1 MNKLVILIC
10 IMIYERSLAQDVFTL
25 QSCLDTALQ
34 YNFSIRRQQITEKN
48 YKLNI
53 KKSENARLPSV
64 SGYTNANANWGRG
77 IDPFTNTYANQQF
90 NTYNSGLNLDLN
102 LFNGFYHINNIKIQK
117 QDLEKNKSEWLKV
130 KNDLTIDIAF
140 KYTNILYL
148 QEMIKNL
155 KEQLAICQAN
165 VKFTE
170 KRIESGT
177 LAKREVYKAIAQRD
191 NEELNLIR
199 AENDLETNMVELKIL
214 MGLDIARNIQ
224 LKDLPYENRVSVD
237 KSSFIKN
244 ALENSPALKIQQ
256 SSLKTSELNLAL
268 TKSSYYPTISLGSQ
282 IGSTYSS
289 FNRQFNFE
297 QQVDNNLSYGFN
309 INARVPIF
317 SQLQTKNKV
326 AEAKYSIQS
335 NQLQYKVEFQNQ
347 MKILNKAYLDF
358 TASQKKFEVSKSLL
372 YSNQINYDTEKL
384 KYEAG
389 RIALQELNTSKSN
402 LVSSI
407 SSNVKEKYEMF
418 FNSLVLKI
426 YDGSFLK

>member
-1 MNKLVILIC
+1 
-10 IMIYERSLAQDVFTL
+10 
-25 QSCLDTALQ
+25 
-34 YNFSIRRQQITEKN
+34 
-48 YKLNI
+48 
-53 KKSENARLPSV
+53 
-64 SGYTNANANWGRG
+64 
-77 IDPFTNTYANQQF
+77 
-90 NTYNSGLNLDLN
+90 
-102 LFNGFYHINNIKIQK
+102 
-117 QDLEKNKSEWLKV
+117 
-130 KNDLTIDIAF
+130 
-140 KYTNILYL
+140 
-148 QEMIKNL
+148 
-155 KEQLAICQAN
+155 
-165 VKFTE
+165 
-170 KRIESGT
+170 
-177 LAKREVYKAIAQRD
+177 
-191 NEELNLIR
+191 
-199 AENDLETNMVELKIL
+199 MVELKIL
-214 MGLDIARNIQ
+214 MGLDIGRNIQ

-268 TKSSYYPTISLGSQ
+268 TKSSYYPIISLGSQ

-358 TASQKKFEVSKSLL
+358 TASQKKFEVSKSSL

>member
-1 MNKLVILIC
+1 MGFESSI
-10 IMIYERSLAQDVFTL
+10 AQEVFTF
-25 QSCLDTALQ
+25 QTCLDTALQ
-34 YNFSIRRQQITEKN
+34 YNLNIQRQQITEKN

-53 KKSENARLPSV
+53 KRAENARLPNI

-77 IDPFTNTYANQQF
+77 IDPFTNTFANQQF
-90 NTYNSGLNLDLN
+90 NTYNGGLNLDLN

-117 QDLEKNKSEWLKV
+117 QDLEKNKSEWMKV
-130 KNDLTIDIAF
+130 KNDLTVDIAF
-140 KYTNILYL
+140 RYTNILYL

-155 KEQLAICQAN
+155 KEQVAISQAN

-170 KRIESGT
+170 KRIEAGT
-177 LAKREVYKAIAQRD
+177 LAKREVYKAIAQKD

-214 MGLDIARNIQ
+214 MGVDITRNIQ
-224 LKDLPYENRVSVD
+224 LKEIGVSSISAED
-237 KSSFIKN
+237 KTNFIKN
-244 ALENSPALKIQQ
+244 AIENSPSLKIQQ
-256 SSLKTSELNLAL
+256 TNLKKSELNLAL

-282 IGSTYSS
+282 IGSTYST
-289 FNRQFNFE
+289 FNRLFNFE

-309 INARVPIF
+309 INARIPIF
-317 SQLQTKNKV
+317 SQFQTKNKV
-326 AEAKYSIQS
+326 AEAKYNIQS
-335 NQLQYKVEFQNQ
+335 SQLQYDVEFQNQ
-347 MKILNKAYLDF
+347 MKIFNKAYLDY
-358 TASQKKFEVSKSLL
+358 TASQKKFDVSKSSL

-407 SSNVKEKYEMF
+407 SNNVKEKYEML

>member
-1 MNKLVILIC
+1 MSFAPVQIFQENASE
-10 IMIYERSLAQDVFTL
+10 ERA
-25 QSCLDTALQ
+25 
-34 YNFSIRRQQITEKN
+34 
-48 YKLNI
+48 
-53 KKSENARLPSV
+53 ENARLPNI

-77 IDPFTNTYANQQF
+77 IDPFTNTFANQQF
-90 NTYNSGLNLDLN
+90 NTYNGGLNLDLN

-117 QDLEKNKSEWLKV
+117 QDLEKNKSEWMKV
-130 KNDLTIDIAF
+130 KNDLTVDIAF
-140 KYTNILYL
+140 RYTNILYL

-155 KEQLAICQAN
+155 KEQVAISQAN

-170 KRIESGT
+170 KRIEAGT
-177 LAKREVYKAIAQRD
+177 LAKREVYKAIAQKD

-214 MGLDIARNIQ
+214 MGVDITRNIQ
-224 LKDLPYENRVSVD
+224 LKEIGVSSISAED
-237 KSSFIKN
+237 KTNFIKN
-244 ALENSPALKIQQ
+244 AIENSPSLKIQQ
-256 SSLKTSELNLAL
+256 TNLKKSELNLAL

-282 IGSTYSS
+282 IGSTYST
-289 FNRQFNFE
+289 FNRLFNFE

-309 INARVPIF
+309 INARIPIF
-317 SQLQTKNKV
+317 SQFQTKNKV
-326 AEAKYSIQS
+326 AEAKYNIQS
-335 NQLQYKVEFQNQ
+335 SQLQYDVEFQNQ
-347 MKILNKAYLDF
+347 MKIFNKAYLDY
-358 TASQKKFEVSKSLL
+358 TASQKKFDVSKSSL

-407 SSNVKEKYEMF
+407 SNNVKEKYEML

>member
-10 IMIYERSLAQDVFTL
+10 LMGFESSIAQEVFTF
-25 QSCLDTALQ
+25 QTCLDTALQ
-34 YNFSIRRQQITEKN
+34 YNLNIQRQQITEKN

-53 KKSENARLPSV
+53 KRAENARLPNI

-77 IDPFTNTYANQQF
+77 IDPFTNTFANQQF
-90 NTYNSGLNLDLN
+90 NTYNGGLNLDLN

-117 QDLEKNKSEWLKV
+117 QDLEKNKSEWMKV
-130 KNDLTIDIAF
+130 KNDLTVDIAF
-140 KYTNILYL
+140 RYTNILYL

-155 KEQLAICQAN
+155 KEQVAISQAN

-170 KRIESGT
+170 KRIEAGT
-177 LAKREVYKAIAQRD
+177 LAKREVYKAIAQKD

-214 MGLDIARNIQ
+214 MGVDITRNIQ
-224 LKDLPYENRVSVD
+224 LKEIGVSSISAED
-237 KSSFIKN
+237 KTNFIKN
-244 ALENSPALKIQQ
+244 AIENSPSLKIQQ
-256 SSLKTSELNLAL
+256 TNLKKSELNLAL

-282 IGSTYSS
+282 IGSTYST
-289 FNRQFNFE
+289 FNRLFNFE

-309 INARVPIF
+309 INARIPIF
-317 SQLQTKNKV
+317 SQFQTKNKV
-326 AEAKYSIQS
+326 AEAKYNIQS
-335 NQLQYKVEFQNQ
+335 SQLQYDVEFQNQ
-347 MKILNKAYLDF
+347 MKIFNKAYLDY
-358 TASQKKFEVSKSLL
+358 TASQKKFDVSKSSL

-407 SSNVKEKYEMF
+407 SNNVKEKYEML

>member
-1 MNKLVILIC
+1 MVFEPGI
-10 IMIYERSLAQDVFTL
+10 AQDVFTF

-34 YNFSIRRQQITEKN
+34 YNLNIQRQLITEKN

-53 KKSENARLPSV
+53 KRAENARLPNI
-64 SGYTNANANWGRG
+64 SGYTNANASWGRG
-77 IDPFTNTYANQQF
+77 IDPFTNTFANQQF
-90 NTYNSGLNLDLN
+90 NTYNGGLNLDLN
-102 LFNGFYHINNIKIQK
+102 LFNGFYNINNIKIQK
-117 QDLEKNKSEWLKV
+117 QDLEKNKSEWMKV
-130 KNDLTIDIAF
+130 RNDLTIDIAF
-140 KYTNILYL
+140 RYTNILYL
-148 QEMIKNL
+148 REMIKNL
-155 KEQLAICQAN
+155 KEQLAISQAN

-170 KRIESGT
+170 KRIEAGT
-177 LAKREVYKAIAQRD
+177 LAKREIYKAIAQKD

-199 AENDLETNMVELKIL
+199 AENDYETNMVELKIL
-214 MGLDIARNIQ
+214 MGVDITRNIQ
-224 LKDLPYENRVSVD
+224 LREIAVSSISAED
-237 KSSFIKN
+237 KTNFIKN
-244 ALENSPALKIQQ
+244 AVENSPSLKIQQ
-256 SSLKTSELNLAL
+256 TNLKKSELNLAL
-268 TKSSYYPTISLGSQ
+268 TKSSYYPIISLGSQ

-402 LVSSI
+402 LVNSI